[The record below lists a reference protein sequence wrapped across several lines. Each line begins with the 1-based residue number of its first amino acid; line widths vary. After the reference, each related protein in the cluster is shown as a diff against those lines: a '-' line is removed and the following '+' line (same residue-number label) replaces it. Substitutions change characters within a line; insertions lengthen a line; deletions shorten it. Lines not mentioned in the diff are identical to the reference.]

1 MRLVGSIMVLITAL
15 SVGAYAYLPPVYP
28 GQDRLAQIVLVQN
41 SDEAQEP
48 GRQADVQTPALDS
61 DSTSGSSLLGSI
73 AQAFKIIKLKDDPTL
88 HERSTT
94 LRPSANSSRAPSGS
108 DRVQAPTQ
116 RGETKLGVTK
126 VVESRHWRS
135 LITSSRP
142 TTGPLRNEAAPARND
157 YDARYQLVRDLQAEL
172 RRLGCYSG
180 RIDGDWG
187 PRSRYAARSF
197 LRKVNASLPIQKPD
211 YIFLTL
217 VRGHANRVCGITCP
231 SGESLGSNGR
241 CVASV
246 IADRA
251 ARTNPSKRTTTNLG
265 VRAQSATTGANVRE
279 AMVAKDRVDEAIVVP
294 VPHLAQRPKYTARKK
309 TDVASVA
316 RKDLAAVNTASPIVV
331 RRGEPLP
338 GRMSIGAPLPQ
349 QAELP
354 APRALVPP
362 PAPVRAQPSKPTVG
376 QQARLTIYGDS
387 LDVTR
392 PDSRRDQVGKT
403 SPPPQTNPAYRKR
416 AKGVAMQKKRSAKKT
431 SKMQK
436 RWRRSQMVRT
446 SSGKVRRGSPQHN
459 LMLSLGGVF

>member
-1 MRLVGSIMVLITAL
+1 M
-15 SVGAYAYLPPVYP
+15 
-28 GQDRLAQIVLVQN
+28 
-41 SDEAQEP
+41 
-48 GRQADVQTPALDS
+48 
-61 DSTSGSSLLGSI
+61 
-73 AQAFKIIKLKDDPTL
+73 
-88 HERSTT
+88 
-94 LRPSANSSRAPSGS
+94 
-108 DRVQAPTQ
+108 
-116 RGETKLGVTK
+116 
-126 VVESRHWRS
+126 
-135 LITSSRP
+135 
-142 TTGPLRNEAAPARND
+142 
-157 YDARYQLVRDLQAEL
+157 
-172 RRLGCYSG
+172 
-180 RIDGDWG
+180 
-187 PRSRYAARSF
+187 
-197 LRKVNASLPIQKPD
+197 
-211 YIFLTL
+211 
-217 VRGHANRVCGITCP
+217 
-231 SGESLGSNGR
+231 
-241 CVASV
+241 